1 MPPHRHS
8 PTELI
13 PGIPATTIGDFWSW
27 AYFDVLSNANR
38 GVFAEF
44 IIEAALD
51 IIDTPRLEWDA
62 VDLRYR
68 DRLIEIKSSAY
79 LQTWEQEGRLSKI
92 VFGIAKTRGWDA
104 RTNTSSATPSREAHV
119 YVFCL
124 YPEKDGARANVL
136 DVSTWEFYVLPTS
149 MIEREFRE
157 QKTVT
162 LGPIQR
168 LVSPVNYDRVRT
180 AIDDLIHREQTP
192 A

>member
-1 MPPHRHS
+1 MPPHRRN
-8 PTELI
+8 PTEPI
-13 PGIPATTIGDFWSW
+13 PNLPSTTIGDFWSW
-27 AYFDVLSNANR
+27 AYSDVLSNANR

-44 IIEAALD
+44 IVGAALG
-51 IIDTPRLEWDA
+51 IIDAPRLEWDA

-104 RTNTSSATPSREAHV
+104 QTNTSSETPSREAHG

-124 YPEKDGARANVL
+124 YPEKDESRANVL
-136 DVSTWEFYVLPTS
+136 DVSTWEFYILPTS
-149 MIEREFRE
+149 AIERQFGE

-162 LGPIQR
+162 LAPIQR
-168 LVSPVNYDRVRT
+168 LAPPVGYERLRSAVDE
-180 AIDDLIHREQTP
+180 AIEQR
-192 A
+192 